1 MSAKKYLTPEEHPLL
16 FKEIDPSSGIDL
28 TQWTIYKDETIDKN
42 YPKLPWICSEC
53 SHSWVATLP
62 NRIRHKSGCPKC
74 SIKKQTTTFRKNKIN
89 KNGSFL
95 DKCSLAG
102 IYWSKINKD
111 SPSDY
116 PAYAKDI
123 KQFECPYCLY
133 SWSKPI
139 CDFVTSKG
147 CPECTK
153 NLYEQETRWRSE
165 LQYLGF
171 SVQFRAKID
180 GYECDIYLPELN
192 LGIEIDGFNHDKKD
206 KIIYD
211 IKKQIHFKE
220 IGLNFIRF
228 RDKKLNLLD
237 DVLQVFYS
245 QNKSLL
251 KPIMETIK
259 LILDN
264 FNFSLEHTQVLQKY
278 LNDNKFVGDELY
290 NKIYSERIAPNNLLD
305 FAPEIAKEFSEMNLP
320 ITAKNVSVSTAK
332 KYFWTCKNGHKDY
345 SQSVA
350 SRTGRQKSGCPLCA
364 KGTTCVDIN
373 NSISTT
379 HKNLIEK
386 FYDYELNNP
395 SLIIKT
401 EDCSYINL
409 RAGSNEEIYVKC
421 EKNCSFKIK
430 TCHLIRANENIKS
443 FKCKNKNCKHLNT
456 KPEEN

>member
-1 MSAKKYLTPEEHPLL
+1 MSAKKYLTPEEYPLL

-53 SHSWVATLP
+53 SHPWFATLP
-62 NRIRHKSGCPKC
+62 NRTKNNSGCPKC
-74 SIKKQTTTFRKNKIN
+74 GSKKQIKSFKKNILI

-165 LQYLGF
+165 LQSLGF

-192 LGIEIDGFNHDKKD
+192 LGIEIDGFKHNEKD

-245 QNKSLL
+245 QNKSLIR
-251 KPIMETIK
+251 PIMETIK

-264 FNFSLEHTQVLQKY
+264 FNFSVEHTQVLKKY

-290 NKIYSERIAPNNLLD
+290 NKIYSERIAPNNLLE
-305 FAPEIAKEFSEMNLP
+305 FAPEIAKEFSEINLP

-345 SQSVA
+345 PQSVA

-364 KGTTCVDIN
+364 KFTTSVDEN

-386 FYDYELNNP
+386 YYDYEKNDPNL
-395 SLIIKT
+395 LILIDGKY
-401 EDCSYINL
+401 YINK
-409 RAGSNEEIYVKC
+409 RAGSNTEVFAKC
-421 EKNCSFKIK
+421 EKGCSFIIRINRLARPETKKIE
-430 TCHLIRANENIKS
+430 CPCCN
-443 FKCKNKNCKHLNT
+443 FKNT